1 MLHQAS
7 CSGQRGIEGQCG
19 TSLPVEININ
29 RRKEGQFMNIAD
41 ILGNL
46 DLVTPMSN
54 FVEAAGTQVTDLLP
68 VGLILLF
75 VLAIPRVVR
84 RIVNTFL

>member
-1 MLHQAS
+1 
-7 CSGQRGIEGQCG
+7 
-19 TSLPVEININ
+19 
-29 RRKEGQFMNIAD
+29 MNISD

-75 VLAIPRVVR
+75 VLAIPRIVR